1 MEYSHNDAELAGQ
14 PIGYWAWAAH
24 TAAVTHIRAGLARH
38 GVSQPQW
45 WVLNQLAGHAD
56 GRDRAEVTGLLKG
69 YLAAGTDTLTADIDA
84 LGRRGLLSPD
94 GDRLHITAEGADV
107 HARCAALQKEMRA
120 TIHDGISDE
129 EYVRTLKVLQRMIH
143 NVGGTMRHH

>member
-1 MEYSHNDAELAGQ
+1 MEYSHSDAELAGQ

-38 GVSQPQW
+38 GLNQPQW

-56 GRDRAEVTGLLKG
+56 GRDRTEVTDMLKG
-69 YLAAGTDTLTADIDA
+69 YLDTGADGIGAAVDDLLGRGLAAAG
-84 LGRRGLLSPD
+84 
-94 GDRLHITAEGADV
+94 GDRLHITAEGADLR
-107 HARCAALQKEMRA
+107 ATCAALQVEMRA
-120 TIHDGISDE
+120 RIHDGISDE

-143 NVGGTMRHH
+143 NVGGKMRHH

>member
-1 MEYSHNDAELAGQ
+1 MEYSHGDAELAGQ

-38 GVSQPQW
+38 GLSQPQW
-45 WVLNQLAGHAD
+45 WVLNQVAGHAG
-56 GRDRAEVTGLLKG
+56 GRDRVEVTDMLKR
-69 YLAAGTDTLTADIDA
+69 YLDTGSDVLTTDTDDLLD
-84 LGRRGLLSPD
+84 RGLLTLD
-94 GDRLHITAEGADV
+94 GDRLYITADGADL

-120 TIHDGISDE
+120 RIHDGISDE

-143 NVGGTMRHH
+143 NVGGKMWHH

>member
-1 MEYSHNDAELAGQ
+1 MQYSHDDAELAGQ

-38 GVSQPQW
+38 GLSQPQW
-45 WVLNQLAGHAD
+45 WVLNQLVGHAD
-56 GRDRAEVTGLLKG
+56 GRDRAEVTDMLKG
-69 YLAAGTDTLTADIDA
+69 YLDVGADGIGAAVDA
-84 LGRRGLLSPD
+84 LLGRGLAAAD
-94 GDRLHITAEGADV
+94 GDRLHITAEGADL

-120 TIHDGISDE
+120 TLHDGISDE

-143 NVGGTMRHH
+143 NVDGKMWHH

>member
-1 MEYSHNDAELAGQ
+1 MEYSHPDAELAGQ

-38 GVSQPQW
+38 GLGQPQW

-56 GRDRAEVTGLLKG
+56 GRDRAEVTDMLKG
-69 YLAAGTDTLTADIDA
+69 YLDVGAEALAADIDA
-84 LGRRGLLSPD
+84 LRDRGLLTLD
-94 GDRLHITAEGADV
+94 GGRLHITGEGAEV

-120 TIHDGISDE
+120 TLHDGIGDE

-143 NVGGTMRHH
+143 NVGGKMWHH

>member
-1 MEYSHNDAELAGQ
+1 MEYSHSDAELAGQ

-38 GVSQPQW
+38 GLSQPQW
-45 WVLNQLAGHAD
+45 WVLNQVVGHAG
-56 GRDRAEVTGLLKG
+56 GRDRAEVTDMLKRYLDTGLDVLT
-69 YLAAGTDTLTADIDA
+69 TDTDDLLD
-84 LGRRGLLSPD
+84 RGLLTLD
-94 GDRLHITAEGADV
+94 GDRLYITADGADL

-120 TIHDGISDE
+120 RIHDGISDE

-143 NVGGTMRHH
+143 NVGGKMWHH

>member
-1 MEYSHNDAELAGQ
+1 MEYSHSDAELAGQ

-38 GVSQPQW
+38 GLSQPQW
-45 WVLNQLAGHAD
+45 WVLNQVVGHAG
-56 GRDRAEVTGLLKG
+56 GRDRAEVTDMLKR
-69 YLAAGTDTLTADIDA
+69 YLDTGSDVLTTDTDDLLD
-84 LGRRGLLSPD
+84 RGLLTLD
-94 GDRLHITAEGADV
+94 GDRLYITADGADL

-120 TIHDGISDE
+120 RIHDGISDE

-143 NVGGTMRHH
+143 NVGGKMWHH

>member
-1 MEYSHNDAELAGQ
+1 MEYSHSDAELAGQ

-38 GVSQPQW
+38 GLDQPQW
-45 WVLNQLAGHAD
+45 WTLNQVVGHAG
-56 GRDRAEVTGLLKG
+56 GRGRAEVTDMLKNYLEVGSQALTEGIDDLL
-69 YLAAGTDTLTADIDA
+69 
-84 LGRRGLLSPD
+84 RRGLLASD
-94 GDRLHITAEGADV
+94 GDRLHITAEGAEV

-120 TIHDGISDE
+120 TIHDGIDDE

-143 NVGGTMRHH
+143 NVGAEMWHH